1 MTFVSTHV
9 RRRRRTLAV
18 TYALVSIEN
27 TFELLY
33 PFAIGLAVNGLLDQT
48 WTGIA
53 VFAAISLSHTAVSF
67 TRQRYDSRSFA
78 KLYAEIA
85 TDLVHQQRD
94 DGVAT
99 SAIAGRANLAGEYVD
114 FLERDIPLAITAC
127 FAVFGS
133 LLMLLLY
140 DPLLGLVASAV
151 AFPVALLNRRLM
163 RRSRRIY
170 RRLNDQTEAEVAVI
184 GTGTHGEVRRHFW
197 ILGLQWVRLS
207 DAEAAS
213 WSIMEVLA
221 AGLAVFALWR
231 TVDIGAEV
239 GTIFATIAYVM
250 SYIGGFERPHRS
262 SAASQPLCAARCV
275 RTTPSRVQQAVQ
287 EGRLAPGSAPGSR
300 RGRRR
305 PVFHLVSGLSWCAP
319 WDLNP
324 EPADQGAATFCPAK
338 TSQYEE
344 QGFCPSCCPV
354 SPRQTGEYR
363 EVRHPVWHPTRER

>member
-1 MTFVSTHV
+1 MTFVSTRV

-18 TYALVSIEN
+18 TYALVSVEN

-33 PFAIGLAVNGLLDQT
+33 PFAIGLAVNGLLDDS
-48 WTGIA
+48 WAGVA

-67 TRQRYDSRSFA
+67 RRQRCDSRSFA

-114 FLERDIPLAITAC
+114 FLESDIPLAITAC

-133 LLMLLLY
+133 LLMLFFY

-151 AFPVALLNRRLM
+151 AVPVALLNRRLM

-170 RRLNDQTEAEVAVI
+170 RRLNDQTEVEVAVI
-184 GTGTHGEVRRHFW
+184 GSGTHGEVRRHFG
-197 ILGLQWVRLS
+197 ILGRQWVRLS

-213 WSIMEVLA
+213 WSIVEVLA

-239 GTIFATIAYVM
+239 GTIFATIAYVL
-250 SYIGGFERPHRS
+250 SFVGGFDQIPGVL
-262 SAASQPLCAARCV
+262 Q
-275 RTTPSRVQQAVQ
+275 
-287 EGRLAPGSAPGSR
+287 RLASLSDIRQRLDGLNSTSPDDPTLSSGS
-300 RGRRR
+300 
-305 PVFHLVSGLSWCAP
+305 
-319 WDLNP
+319 
-324 EPADQGAATFCPAK
+324 
-338 TSQYEE
+338 
-344 QGFCPSCCPV
+344 
-354 SPRQTGEYR
+354 
-363 EVRHPVWHPTRER
+363 